1 MVQRRSTN
9 CRPSESDVSTCAC
22 SNLPLAGSGW
32 CLASTSGI
40 YDAART
46 GGSADRGATAKVSF
60 PSGPLREHSSMRR
73 PSRRF
78 QAPGEASLGRP
89 AMYDYWRGGDGEVMG
104 HGAGNRQLLMGLS
117 GEPFLFLDREWQK
130 IRPANPKLNMNA
142 ATGKGKKK
150 GGREQEGD
158 WDGEITSFPL
168 EGRSMTRGRRW

>member
-1 MVQRRSTN
+1 
-9 CRPSESDVSTCAC
+9 
-22 SNLPLAGSGW
+22 
-32 CLASTSGI
+32 
-40 YDAART
+40 
-46 GGSADRGATAKVSF
+46 
-60 PSGPLREHSSMRR
+60 MRR

-150 GGREQEGD
+150 KGEGTGGRLG
-158 WDGEITSFPL
+158 WGNHLISTGGEKHDKGKEVVNI
-168 EGRSMTRGRRW
+168 GRIGESEFCREP